1 MDGLSASTVSSS
13 RFIPWYRARGWEVI
27 LRGKRMSQFLRYE
40 KGLPIHYLRSLLFH
54 TPTEERGS
62 QGGHSSKASERMLLK
77 VRVSLRTGMAT
88 ITNLNSTITAILVSF
103 INIRGNQLV
112 LQEYRQ
118 FCITSHT
125 LPHWALGDGVSSSKV
140 IGHMNHENFFV
151 RSMIDRYSRLD
162 TTVSMV
168 SFTES

>member
-1 MDGLSASTVSSS
+1 MDGISALPQSTVGSSQL
-13 RFIPWYRARGWEVI
+13 IPWYRTRGWAVI
-27 LRGKRMSQFLRYE
+27 LHDRRMRYE
-40 KGLPIHYLRSLLFH
+40 KGLFIHYLRSLLFH

-125 LPHWALGDGVSSSKV
+125 LPHWTLGDGVSSSKV

-151 RSMIDRYSRLD
+151 RSMIDRYPRLD